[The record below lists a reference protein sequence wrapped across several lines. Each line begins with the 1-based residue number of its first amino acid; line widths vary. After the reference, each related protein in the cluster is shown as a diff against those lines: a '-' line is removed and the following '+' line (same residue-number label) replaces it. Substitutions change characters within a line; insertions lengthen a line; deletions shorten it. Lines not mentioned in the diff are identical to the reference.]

1 MNNFNFF
8 FVETI
13 ITIGKYL
20 YRIIE
25 NNLIFGVERQR
36 VSNNNYPIISL
47 FPVYSPYNGYQLNLT
62 NVIKGLLTFKK
73 I

>member
-1 MNNFNFF
+1 MPSIILIFF
-8 FVETI
+8 
-13 ITIGKYL
+13 TIGSFFIEL
-20 YRIIE
+20 IE